1 MIISMSDILCIT
13 NRKLCKGDFLNRI
26 QEIAA
31 NHPAAIVLREKDLPE
46 AEYKELA
53 SKVIS
58 ICREHQTP
66 CILHNYYE
74 TAAELGVK
82 SVHLPLGV
90 LRGMN
95 EEQKAVFTEIGSSCH
110 SVEDALE
117 AVRLGCTY
125 IMAGHIFDTDCKKG
139 LPGRGLEFLREVC
152 ASVSIPGYG
161 IGGIAAENE
170 KSVLEAG
177 AEGICIMSGMMQCE
191 DVCSDFRKLEEA
203 LAI

>member
-1 MIISMSDILCIT
+1 MIIFMSDILCVT
-13 NRKLCKGDFLNRI
+13 NRKLCKGDFLDRI
-26 QEIAA
+26 REIAA

-46 AEYKELA
+46 TEYKELA
-53 SKVIS
+53 SKVLS
-58 ICREHQTP
+58 ICREHQTT

-90 LRGMN
+90 LRGMR

-110 SVEDALE
+110 SVEDARE

-152 ASVSIPGYG
+152 SSVSIPVYG
-161 IGGIAAENE
+161 IGGIDASNA
-170 KSVLEAG
+170 KSVLKAG
-177 AEGICIMSGMMQCE
+177 AKGICIMSGMMQSE

-203 LAI
+203 FAN

>member
-82 SVHLPLGV
+82 SIHLPLGV
-90 LRGMN
+90 LHGMN

-139 LPGRGLEFLREVC
+139 LPGRGLGFLREVC
-152 ASVSIPGYG
+152 ASVPIPVYG
-161 IGGIAAENE
+161 IGGIDAANA

-177 AEGICIMSGMMQCE
+177 AKGICIMSGMMQCE

-203 LAI
+203 FAI